1 MANKIKKQSA
11 GILLYRS
18 SDPETEVL
26 LVHPGGP
33 FWKNKD
39 DGAWTIPKGE
49 FEESEEPLA
58 AAIRE
63 FKEETGFV
71 IQGEFKALDPIQQ
84 KAGKMVYAWAIK
96 GDIDAAKVKSNF
108 FEMEWPPKS
117 GKKQSFPEIDKAR
130 WFTLSKAREKINSS
144 QAALLEQLS
153 EKLTNK
159 DAW

>member
-18 SDPETEVL
+18 IDPETEVL

-49 FEESEEPLA
+49 FEESEEPLV

-63 FKEETGFV
+63 FKEETGFS
-71 IQGEFKALDPIQQ
+71 IQGEFKALSPIQQ
-84 KAGKMVYAWAIK
+84 KAGKTVYAWAIE
-96 GDIDAAKVKSNF
+96 GNVDATKVKSNF
-108 FEMEWPPKS
+108 FEMEWPPRS
-117 GKKQSFPEIDKAR
+117 GKKQSFPEIDKAC
-130 WFTLSKAREKINSS
+130 WYTLSNAREKINSS
-144 QAALLEQLS
+144 QAAWLDQLLQVI
-153 EKLTNK
+153 
-159 DAW
+159 

>member
-18 SDPETEVL
+18 SDPEAEVL

-33 FWKNKD
+33 FWRNKD

-49 FEESEEPLA
+49 FEESEEPLV

-84 KAGKMVYAWAIK
+84 KAGKKVYAWAIE
-96 GDIDAAKVKSNF
+96 GDIDAAKVKS
-108 FEMEWPPKS
+108 
-117 GKKQSFPEIDKAR
+117 
-130 WFTLSKAREKINSS
+130 
-144 QAALLEQLS
+144 
-153 EKLTNK
+153 
-159 DAW
+159 

>member
-71 IQGEFKALDPIQQ
+71 IQGEFRTLDPIQQ
-84 KAGKMVYAWAIK
+84 KAGKMVYAWAVE
-96 GDIDAAKVKSNF
+96 GDIDVAKVKSNL

-117 GKKQSFPEIDKAR
+117 GKKQSFPEIDKAH
-130 WFTLSKAREKINSS
+130 WFNLSKAREKINSS
-144 QAALLEQLS
+144 QAALLDQLL
-153 EKLTNK
+153 KVI
-159 DAW
+159 